1 MKRSSSEVED
11 KITMPLWSL
20 LFKQQEVSARILK
33 EKKGINLKK
42 IYKTSTPKI
51 TKIERNLLKSNLVEN
66 YTMTMDWK
74 TQLNFVKVSVIP
86 KQIYI
91 PAGIFM
97 KIIIWLKIYVEM
109 QRSKNSQDN
118 LEGSRINQ

>member
-1 MKRSSSEVED
+1 MKRSSSEVEN

-42 IYKTSTPKI
+42 ISKISTP
-51 TKIERNLLKSNLVEN
+51 KIERNLLKSNLVEN

-74 TQLNFVKVSVIP
+74 TQLNVVKVSVIP
-86 KQIYI
+86 EQIYI

-109 QRSKNSQDN
+109 QRSKNSQHN

>member
-1 MKRSSSEVED
+1 MKRSSSEVEN

-42 IYKTSTPKI
+42 ISKISTP
-51 TKIERNLLKSNLVEN
+51 KIERNLLKSNLVEN

-74 TQLNFVKVSVIP
+74 TQLNVVKVSVIP
-86 KQIYI
+86 EQIYI